1 MLNGKNHPYHLR
13 NYARIKLLAPSKLM
27 SGNSFEGLCM
37 SLFDLFIEV
46 ATRLVS
52 SYLFIGVATFYVPG
66 QICGSSQLNWPWQ
79 AQPAQVWHATWLK
92 EVRLSAAHRT
102 SFWNPK
108 SGSDRDESSG
118 YSEFSERGISPFMK
132 CPPHWELEPAK
143 AVEGKESLTFSKR
156 LPKIPSQTISDCMPR
171 LRRLPHA

>member
-1 MLNGKNHPYHLR
+1 MQVLNGKNHPYHLR
-13 NYARIKLLAPSKLM
+13 NYARLKLLAPSKLM

-92 EVRLSAAHRT
+92 EVRLSAAAEQVFGIPNQDLIGMSPVATQSLVNEASAH
-102 SFWNPK
+102 SWN
-108 SGSDRDESSG
+108 
-118 YSEFSERGISPFMK
+118 
-132 CPPHWELEPAK
+132 
-143 AVEGKESLTFSKR
+143 V
-156 LPKIPSQTISDCMPR
+156 PR
-171 LRRLPHA
+171 IEN